1 MTRRMPD
8 PPGLDVAQLEAY
20 LRREHPTVVGD
31 GTLSARVIA
40 GGRSN
45 LTYRVDGGVRP
56 LVVRRPPLGHVQT
69 TAHDMAR
76 EHRVISA
83 LQGSRVPVPPTVA
96 LVDDPS
102 AGTGTVFYVMDL
114 VEGTVL
120 AHPSQNT
127 TYTADDL
134 RTVSLE
140 LATLLAELHAIEPAD
155 VGLADLGR
163 SDGYLDRQLRRWRTQ
178 LDGSRSRPV
187 PSLDDLQGRLAER
200 VPTTRRS
207 SIVHGD
213 YRLDNV
219 LVSDG
224 PRIAAILDWEMATLG
239 DSAVD
244 LGMLGLYWHI
254 RDIPQV
260 AAGGSVA
267 PSAVDPAAGYP
278 EFDELVD
285 AYSARL
291 GSSVPEL
298 GWYRA
303 FAAYKLAVILEGIHF
318 RFLGGDTVG
327 DGFDR
332 IGALVAP
339 LADEGLAQLAGAVR

>member
-1 MTRRMPD
+1 MTERMPD
-8 PPGLDVAQLEAY
+8 PPGLDVARLEAW
-20 LRREHPTVVGD
+20 LRREHPDLLGE

-76 EHRVISA
+76 EHRVLSA
-83 LQGSRVPVPPTVA
+83 LAGSRVPVPRTVA

-102 AGTGTVFYVMDL
+102 AGTGTVFSVMDL
-114 VEGTVL
+114 VDGIVL
-120 AHPSQNT
+120 ADPAQNAAFT
-127 TYTADDL
+127 PEQL
-134 RTVSLE
+134 RAVSLE
-140 LATLLAELHAIEPAD
+140 LATLLAELHAIDPSQVA
-155 VGLADLGR
+155 LADLGR
-163 SDGYLDRQLRRWRTQ
+163 ADGFLDRQLRRWRTQ
-178 LDGSRSRPV
+178 LDGSRSRPAQ
-187 PSLDDLQGRLAER
+187 SLDHLQERLAER
-200 VPTTRRS
+200 VPTTQRS

-213 YRLDNV
+213 YRLDNA
-219 LVSDG
+219 LVGG
-224 PRIAAILDWEMATLG
+224 PGPHVTAILDWEMATLG

-244 LGMLGLYWHI
+244 LGMLGLYWTI
-254 RDIPQV
+254 RRLSDAV
-260 AAGGSVA
+260 

-278 EFDELVD
+278 EFEELVD

-291 GSSVPEL
+291 GTSVPEL

-303 FAAYKLAVILEGIHF
+303 FAAYKLAVILEGIHV
-318 RFLGGDTVG
+318 RFLAGETVG
-327 DGFDR
+327 DGFEQ

-339 LADEGLAQLAGAVR
+339 LADEGLARLAGAR

>member
-1 MTRRMPD
+1 MTERPAD
-8 PPGLDVAQLEAY
+8 PPGLDVARLEAW
-20 LRREHPTVVGD
+20 LRRERPEVLGD
-31 GTLSARVIA
+31 GPLSAQVIA

-45 LTYRVDGGVRP
+45 LTYRVDGGARP

-76 EHRVISA
+76 EHRVLTA
-83 LQGSRVPVPPTVA
+83 LAGSRVPVPPTVA
-96 LVDDPS
+96 LVDDPE

-114 VEGTVL
+114 VDGVVL
-120 AHPSQNT
+120 ADPAQNAA
-127 TYTADDL
+127 YAPDAL
-134 RTVSLE
+134 RAVSLE
-140 LATLLAELHAIEPAD
+140 LATLLAELHAIAPAD

-163 SDGYLDRQLRRWRTQ
+163 SDGYLDRQLTRWRTQ

-187 PSLDDLQGRLAER
+187 PSLDDLQDRLAER

-213 YRLDNV
+213 YRLDNA
-219 LVSDG
+219 LVGGDV
-224 PRIAAILDWEMATLG
+224 PHVTAILDWEMATLG

-244 LGMLGLYWHI
+244 IGMLGLYWHI
-254 RDIPQV
+254 RDV
-260 AAGGSVA
+260 AGAGGVA
-267 PSAVDPAAGYP
+267 PSAVDPSAGYP

-318 RFLGGDTVG
+318 RFLAGGTVG
-327 DGFDR
+327 EGFDR
-332 IGALVAP
+332 IGALVTP
-339 LADEGLAQLAGAVR
+339 LADEGRAQLAGVR

>member
-1 MTRRMPD
+1 MTERMPD
-8 PPGLDVAQLEAY
+8 PPGLDVARLEAY
-20 LRREHPTVVGD
+20 LRREHPALLGD
-31 GTLSARVIA
+31 GSLSAQVIA

-45 LTYRVDGGVRP
+45 LTYRVDGATRP

-76 EHRVISA
+76 EHRVLSA
-83 LQGSRVPVPPTVA
+83 LAGSAVPVPPTVA

-102 AGTGTVFYVMDL
+102 AGTGTVFFVMDL
-114 VEGTVL
+114 VDGVVL
-120 AHPSQNT
+120 ADPAQNAA
-127 TYTADDL
+127 YPPDAL
-134 RTVSLE
+134 RAVSLE
-140 LATLLAELHAIEPAD
+140 LATLLAELHAIDPAD

-163 SDGYLDRQLRRWRTQ
+163 SEGYLGRQLTRWRTQ

-187 PSLDDLQGRLAER
+187 PSLDDLQERLAER

-213 YRLDNV
+213 YRLDNA
-219 LVSDG
+219 LVGGQG
-224 PRIAAILDWEMATLG
+224 PHITAILDWEMATLG

-254 RDIPQV
+254 RQLSDAV
-260 AAGGSVA
+260 
-267 PSAVDPAAGYP
+267 PSAVDPDAGYP
-278 EFDELVD
+278 DFDELVD

-327 DGFDR
+327 EGFDR
-332 IGALVAP
+332 IGALVSP
-339 LADEGLAQLAGAVR
+339 LADEGRAQLAGVR